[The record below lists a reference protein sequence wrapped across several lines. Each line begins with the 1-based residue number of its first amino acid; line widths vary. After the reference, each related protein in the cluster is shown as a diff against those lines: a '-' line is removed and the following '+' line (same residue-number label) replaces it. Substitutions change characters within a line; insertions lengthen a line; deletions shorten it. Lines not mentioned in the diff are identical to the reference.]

1 MAEMV
6 GKIEENDDDE
16 KKSGHQKS
24 SRLTWNLGK
33 YILRS
38 AKMIRKKSW
47 VNVIEVS
54 KIRLF

>member
-1 MAEMV
+1 MVDGETFRGNMAEMV

-24 SRLTWNLGK
+24 SRFTWNLGK

-38 AKMIRKKSW
+38 AKMIRKKS
-47 VNVIEVS
+47 
-54 KIRLF
+54 